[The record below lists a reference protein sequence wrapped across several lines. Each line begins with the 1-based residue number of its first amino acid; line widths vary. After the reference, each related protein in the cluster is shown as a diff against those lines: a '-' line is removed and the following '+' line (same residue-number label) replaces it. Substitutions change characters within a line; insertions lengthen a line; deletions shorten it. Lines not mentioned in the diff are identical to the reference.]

1 MRFSESKRRFSW
13 VLILMGIIIGS
24 VLVLGFYGTNP
35 PQKTVQKT
43 IVFEA
48 D

>member
-1 MRFSESKRRFSW
+1 MRFTEAKRGKSW
-13 VLILMGIIIGS
+13 ILIIALLLIVGVLA
-24 VLVLGFYGTNP
+24 LGFCQFAPT
-35 PQKTVQKT
+35 QTTVQKT

>member
-1 MRFSESKRRFSW
+1 MRFSESKKGKSW
-13 VLILMGIIIGS
+13 ILIIAIVVVGGFLA
-24 VLVLGFYGTNP
+24 LGFCQFGPAT
-35 PQKTVQKT
+35 KTVQKT

>member
-1 MRFSESKRRFSW
+1 MRFSDAKKGKYW
-13 VLILMGIIIGS
+13 ILVVGMMIVGF
-24 VLVLGFYGTNP
+24 VLVLGFCQFAPTP
-35 PQKTVQKT
+35 KTVQKT

>member
-1 MRFSESKRRFSW
+1 MRFTEAKRGKSW
-13 VLILMGIIIGS
+13 ILIVAIITIGAF
-24 VLVLGFYGTNP
+24 LVLGFCQFGPTP
-35 PQKTVQKT
+35 KTVQKT